1 MEAAN
6 IGGGREADVAPA
18 PADPYAG
25 RTAGWIPANPAPLG
39 LAGFAATT
47 FMLSM
52 INANLV
58 NHNALTGVL
67 GLALAYGGIAQLI
80 AGIWEFRTG
89 NTFGA
94 VAFCSY
100 GAFWISF
107 YFLVTVGLKGVPVDA
122 SIDSVIGLYL
132 WTWGIFTSLMFF
144 ASLRTTG
151 AVAIV
156 FLLLAITFIVLGIG
170 NSALTGGTA
179 DDQRHDQA
187 RRMARTRDRD
197 RRVVHGYRG
206 GPRVDVRPDDPAGL
220 PAESLKDANPTER
233 VKQVAAREP

>member
-6 IGGGREADVAPA
+6 VGPRERGSIGAREADVAPA
-18 PADPYAG
+18 PADPVAG
-25 RTAGWIPANPAPLG
+25 AGWAPANPAPLG

-52 INANLV
+52 INTNLV
-58 NHNALTGVL
+58 SHTGLSGVL
-67 GLALAYGGIAQLI
+67 GLALAYGGVAQLI

-107 YFLVTVGLKGVPVDA
+107 YFLVTVGLKGVPVRE
-122 SIDSVIGLYL
+122 IDSIIGLYL
-132 WTWGIFTSLMFF
+132 WTWAIFTGLMFF

-151 AVAIV
+151 AVAVV
-156 FLLLAITFIVLGIG
+156 FLLLTITFIFLGIG
-170 NSALTGGTA
+170 NSALAGTLSGTNGTIKVGGYLGILTA
-179 DDQRHDQA
+179 IAAWYTAIAAVLASTFGRE
-187 RRMARTRDRD
+187 
-197 RRVVHGYRG
+197 V
-206 GPRVDVRPDDPAGL
+206 L
-220 PAESLKDANPTER
+220 PVFPLSR
-233 VKQVAAREP
+233 